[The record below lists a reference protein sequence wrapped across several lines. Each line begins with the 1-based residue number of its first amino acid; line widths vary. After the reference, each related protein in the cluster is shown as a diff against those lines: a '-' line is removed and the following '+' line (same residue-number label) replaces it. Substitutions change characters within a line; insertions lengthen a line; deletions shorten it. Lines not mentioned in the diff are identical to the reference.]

1 MGGAFWKLG
10 AGKRVVTCRV
20 RGQACS
26 IQLGQPDCRHVGGRG
41 RVRASAREAPR
52 GSSGPGIPAARG
64 LLPPSSP
71 SHSSGP
77 LPHFFLPVAPLNS
90 PPVYSFKITLNKLV
104 QRELH
109 PCTPTYTLPVH

>member
-41 RVRASAREAPR
+41 RVRASAREAPEGQLGR
-52 GSSGPGIPAARG
+52 EGAEREIAATLG
-64 LLPPSSP
+64 LC
-71 SHSSGP
+71 
-77 LPHFFLPVAPLNS
+77 LNPQPEAS
-90 PPVYSFKITLNKLV
+90 
-104 QRELH
+104 
-109 PCTPTYTLPVH
+109 

>member
-41 RVRASAREAPR
+41 RVRASAREAPEGQLR
-52 GSSGPGIPAARG
+52 PWNSCRRRPAPS
-64 LLPPSSP
+64 LLPEPQFMASATFLSACGPSEQPSS
-71 SHSSGP
+71 
-77 LPHFFLPVAPLNS
+77 LFFQNNL
-90 PPVYSFKITLNKLV
+90 K
-104 QRELH
+104 
-109 PCTPTYTLPVH
+109 